1 MHENISQND
10 ILPLRQQEIDLIFI
24 LRHKYQYGSVEIIM
38 RDGIP
43 QDILRTIERVRLGKL
58 SHDSFDGF

>member
-1 MHENISQND
+1 MNENLSQND
-10 ILPLRQQEIDLIFI
+10 ILPLRQQEVDLIYI

-43 QDILRTIERVRLGKL
+43 YDILRTVERVRLGKL
-58 SHDSFDGF
+58 TPEQFDGM